1 MELRQ
6 INTFVTLAALNS
18 FTQTAEKLGYT
29 QPSITSQIQ
38 LLEQELGVKL
48 FERFK
53 KNIYLTAEGE
63 AFLNYAKQII
73 QLCEDSKLAMT
84 ALGSSKKIIRIGTL
98 ESLASS
104 RLSGLFKD
112 FRAAYPEVELVIKIA
127 DSNQF
132 LTLLQEN
139 KIDVAFYLDLKIDHP
154 ELSVL
159 TCASEPLAILAAPEH
174 PIHQLEHFT
183 EKNLAEYPLILSEDG
198 CSYRKLV
205 LDRLQKLHI
214 TPGSIMEIGSTQAIR
229 QMTMSGLG
237 ITILPKIA
245 VSPELEQNTLLE
257 RHWEE
262 APFEL
267 FTQVVCYKDKWI
279 SPILEAFLEMAK
291 IHLEGKYA

>member
-53 KNIYLTAEGE
+53 KNIYLTADGE
-63 AFLNYAKQII
+63 AFLGYAKQII
-73 QLCEDSKLAMT
+73 QLCEDSKIAMT
-84 ALGSSKKIIRIGTL
+84 ALGTSKKMIRIGTL

-112 FRAAYPEVELVIKIA
+112 FREAQPDVELVIKIA

-132 LTLLQEN
+132 ATMLQEN
-139 KIDVAFYLDLKIDHP
+139 KIDVAFFLEPKIDHP
-154 ELSVL
+154 DLLVATSV
-159 TCASEPLAILAAPEH
+159 SEPLAILAAPEH
-174 PIHQLEHFT
+174 PIHLLEHFC
-183 EKNLAEYPLILSEDG
+183 EKNLADYPLILSEDG

-205 LDRLQKLHI
+205 LDRLLKLHI
-214 TPGSIMEIGSTQAIR
+214 IPRSIMEIGSTQAIR
-229 QMTMSGLG
+229 QMAISGLG

-245 VSPELEQNTLLE
+245 VSLDLEQNNLVE
-257 RHWEE
+257 IQWDD
-262 APFEL
+262 APYEL

-279 SPILEAFLEMAK
+279 SPTLETFLKMAK
-291 IHLEGKYA
+291 GHLER